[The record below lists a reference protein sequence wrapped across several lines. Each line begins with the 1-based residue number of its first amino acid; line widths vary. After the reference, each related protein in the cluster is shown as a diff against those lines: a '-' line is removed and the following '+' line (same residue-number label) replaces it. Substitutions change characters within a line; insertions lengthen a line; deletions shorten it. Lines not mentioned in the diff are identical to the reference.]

1 MRYGHGMTTGSPAAS
16 PWRRFVLYSGL
27 ARGRDGQ
34 EGKCLA
40 SAAFAYAPA
49 PRPAICAVPKVVFW
63 PTDTTWHALLK
74 SATTRRARE
83 VQGIAAGVP
92 VVHILHSSACV
103 AWMLRPSHQL
113 YNALYRSAVLCNF
126 RCLQIRVAAALQ
138 QVTCRMTSPAEP
150 DDVDLP
156 QD

>member
-1 MRYGHGMTTGSPAAS
+1 MHFLFQCEAWELFCQR
-16 PWRRFVLYSGL
+16 WRWLALYSGL

-34 EGKCLA
+34 ERKCLV

-63 PTDTTWHALLK
+63 PTDTTWHALLN
-74 SATTRRARE
+74 SATTCRARE

-103 AWMLRPSHQL
+103 AWMLRPCQQL
-113 YNALYRSAVLCNF
+113 YNAVYRSAVLCNF

-138 QVTCRMTSPAEP
+138 QVTCRMTCPAEP
-150 DDVDLP
+150 DDADLP
-156 QD
+156 RD